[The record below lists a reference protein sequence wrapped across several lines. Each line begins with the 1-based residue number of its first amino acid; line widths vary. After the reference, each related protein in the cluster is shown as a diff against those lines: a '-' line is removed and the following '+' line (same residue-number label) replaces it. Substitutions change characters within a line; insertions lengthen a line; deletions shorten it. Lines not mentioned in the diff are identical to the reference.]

1 MGVPNPLEKHM
12 NRKKILF
19 PILVLFLGALS
30 TYVVMLMGGKK
41 IVVTIKN
48 REIAQVR
55 PEVPPPLVRVQTVE
69 LEDLQLV
76 VPAQGTVA
84 PRTESTLVAQ
94 VAGQITRVSPAFANG
109 GFFEKGAVL
118 LTIDPRDY
126 EVAVAQ
132 ANVQVAQAKLRL
144 AREEEE
150 GAIARDEWQRL
161 GDGEPTALVLREPQI
176 AEARATLAA
185 AEGALARAHL
195 NLERTQ
201 IRAPYPGRV
210 RAKSA
215 DVGQYVNPGS
225 PVGRIYAVD
234 YAEVRLPVPDD
245 QLAYLTVPL
254 SFRNRADAKG
264 PNARFYATFAGREHA
279 YMGRIVR
286 VEGEIDPRSRMV
298 TLVGRVDNPYRQRDS
313 NRPPLA
319 VGMFVTAEIL
329 GHRAEEVA
337 AIPRVALRGKDRVLV
352 VIENRLYYRAIDI
365 LRADAATVVV
375 KAGLNSGDQ
384 LCVSPLDTVVD
395 GMRVRVTTQT
405 GGTP

>member
-1 MGVPNPLEKHM
+1 MK
-12 NRKKILF
+12 RKILKIIL
-19 PILVLFLGALS
+19 PILILTIGGGGAYLLFISREVVL
-30 TYVVMLMGGKK
+30 
-41 IVVTIKN
+41 TIP
-48 REIAQVR
+48 I
-55 PEVPPPLVRVQTVE
+55 EVPPPLVRVQTVE

-94 VAGQITRVSPAFANG
+94 VAGQITRVSPAFVNG
-109 GFFEKGAVL
+109 GFFEKGDVL
-118 LTIDPRDY
+118 LAIDPRDY

-132 ANVQVAQAKLRL
+132 ARVQVAQAELRL

-161 GDGEPTALVLREPQI
+161 GQGEPTALVLREPQI
-176 AEARATLAA
+176 AEARATRAA
-185 AEGALARAHL
+185 AEGALTRATL
-195 NLERTQ
+195 DLERTQ

-245 QLAYLTVPL
+245 QLAYLNAPL
-254 SFRNRADAKG
+254 SFRNRDDAKG
-264 PNARFYATFAGREHA
+264 PDVRFRATFAGREHI

-298 TLVGRVDNPYRQRDS
+298 ALVGRVDNPYRQRDH
-313 NRPPLA
+313 NRPPLS
-319 VGMFVTAEIL
+319 VGMFVTAEIM
-329 GHRAEEVA
+329 GYRAEEVA
-337 AIPRVALRGKDRVLV
+337 VVPRAALRGKDRVLV
-352 VIENRLYYRAIDI
+352 VVENRLYYRAIDI
-365 LRADAATVVV
+365 LRADAETVVV
-375 KAGLNSGDQ
+375 KAGLESGDQ

-395 GMRVRVTTQT
+395 GMRVRTKLTAKT
-405 GGTP
+405 DDLTHIGGTP